1 MQLRRRAR
9 LAERALVRANSR
21 PIIGEVE
28 GVTAQFTR
36 RSKFEHGRDRIGVRA
51 FGRTIC
57 YNIRVSKTADVT
69 IDTRPGFKWDRM
81 SASAA
86 LGYCVLVAALS
97 VGSVLGELRSQFHI
111 SGFIAAMHGSTF
123 GIGLLVAGCF
133 GVSVVSRI
141 GRRNALAGS
150 AAVAMA
156 GVTALCLGQS
166 WPVTL
171 GGATLGGFGGA
182 LLVMVMPGLISDHYG
197 EHRAEAFAAVNGAPG
212 LAGVAF
218 SVAVGVALRSGHS
231 WRWPYLLLA
240 LAFALALA
248 FVAWP
253 VPVPEATHTAPFS
266 LALFRQRNVF
276 VPWLYIVNAV
286 LTEFT
291 VGVWSATYLKEV
303 GHASGGTA
311 AAAAGVFGVS
321 MFVSRHVLPQVRA
334 RLKGSTVPI
343 GFVVVAV
350 GALVMCLAPGVPLKT
365 LGVVIVGLGGAP
377 LYPLTVDRLYHR
389 ADHLDSVSLGA
400 ICALAS
406 GVAVMIGP
414 VVMGLLADAFTLRWA
429 ILIVPVLAVV
439 GAVTQRFAHV
449 SD

>member
-1 MQLRRRAR
+1 
-9 LAERALVRANSR
+9 
-21 PIIGEVE
+21 
-28 GVTAQFTR
+28 
-36 RSKFEHGRDRIGVRA
+36 
-51 FGRTIC
+51 
-57 YNIRVSKTADVT
+57 VSKTADVT
-69 IDTRPGFKWDRM
+69 VDTRPGFRWDRL

-97 VGSVLGELRSQFHI
+97 VGSVLGELRAQFRM
-111 SGFIAAMHGSTF
+111 SGFLTAMHGSTF

-133 GVSVVSRI
+133 GVGIVSRV

-150 AAVAMA
+150 VTVTMA
-156 GVTALCLGQS
+156 GITALCIGPS

-231 WRWPYLLLA
+231 WRPPYLLLA
-240 LAFALALA
+240 CAFALALA

-253 VPVPEATHTAPFS
+253 VPVPEAAHTARFS

-303 GHASGGTA
+303 GRASGGTA
-311 AAAAGVFGVS
+311 AAAAGVFGVA
-321 MFVSRHVLPQVRA
+321 MFVSRHFLPRVRA
-334 RLKGSTVPI
+334 LLQAATVPI
-343 GFVVVAV
+343 GFIVVAV
-350 GALVMCLAPGVPLKT
+350 GALTMCLAPGVPMKT

-400 ICALAS
+400 ISALAS
-406 GVAVMIGP
+406 GVAVVIGP

-429 ILIVPVLAVV
+429 ILVVPVLALL
-439 GAVTQRFAHV
+439 GAVTQRRAH
-449 SD
+449 